1 MANRT
6 SVIAL
11 ILCSGG
17 AAAVLGSGCA
27 NGSGARVQGSGVA
40 KTETRGVGGFH
51 AVRLDG
57 AADVNVTVGER
68 TEVTVTADDN
78 VLPVIET
85 QVQGGTLVIGNRESY
100 DSRVGVRVTIV
111 TPSLDEFELNGSGN
125 VTVKGLSGGTFS
137 AKIRGSG
144 NLTADGTVDGLTA
157 AIAGSGDLRL
167 VDLKAK
173 KADVSIAGSGNAT
186 VSAEDS
192 FTASISGSGDVRYK
206 GNPSHVQ
213 SNVAGSGSVKKL

>member
-1 MANRT
+1 MAGR
-6 SVIAL
+6 SCVIAF
-11 ILCSGG
+11 ILALGG
-17 AAAVLGSGCA
+17 AAVLGSGCA
-27 NGSGARVQGSGVA
+27 NGSVARVHGSGVA

-51 AVRLDG
+51 AIRLDG
-57 AADVNVTVGER
+57 AADVNVTVGQR

-100 DSRVGVRVTIV
+100 ESRVGVRVTIV
-111 TPSLDEFELNGSGN
+111 TPTLDAFELNGSGN
-125 VTVKGLSGGTFS
+125 VTVKGLSGGTFT

-144 NLTADGTVDGLTA
+144 NLTADGTVDGLRA
-157 AIAGSGDLRL
+157 SIAGSGDLRL

-192 FTASISGSGDVRYK
+192 FSASVSGSGDVRYK
-206 GNPSHVQ
+206 GNPSNVQ
-213 SNVAGSGSVKKL
+213 SNVAGSGSVEKL